1 MITTTTATLLVLLL
15 FPLLFLL
22 WITEGEPQRVR
33 RMYRTGRYSQRQLAD
48 RLGLTRYRVRLHLA
62 AGC

>member
-22 WITEGEPQRVR
+22 WIAESEPQRVR
-33 RMYRTGRYSQRQLAD
+33 RMYRTGRYSQRQLAE

-62 AGC
+62 AG

>member
-33 RMYRTGRYSQRQLAD
+33 RMYATGRYSQRQLAD

-62 AGC
+62 AA

>member
-33 RMYRTGRYSQRQLAD
+33 RMYATGRYSQQRLAE
-48 RLGLTRYRVRLHLA
+48 RLGISRYRVRQHLA
-62 AGC
+62 AA